1 METNVIDSSIERI
14 ANKLAEYK
22 SAGKTAFISSSFQS
36 HSIPL
41 LHIISGID
49 RDIPVYFLNTGF
61 HFPETITFRN
71 EINCGERNWEIEG
84 EEELEFVRSQS
95 FTGKHRVTPR
105 FLCGSLC
112 FTVKL
117 CCRTNST
124 ALPCSTS
131 VT

>member
-71 EINCGERNWEIEG
+71 EIEKLLGLYIIDAISPVSKIGQRDEQG
-84 EEELEFVRSQS
+84 KFFFVNNPD
-95 FTGKHRVTPR
+95 H
-105 FLCGSLC
+105 
-112 FTVKL
+112 
-117 CCRTNST
+117 CC
-124 ALPCSTS
+124 
-131 VT
+131 